1 MDRVVANDAPDVLI
15 LGAGISGLT
24 CAILMAEAGR
34 SVVVLEQHSIPG
46 GYLQQFRRKFTTFD
60 VGFHWV
66 GSTRPGRPF
75 HNLLEHLQVAQ
86 HVDFEPYPAD
96 GAIELR
102 SHGQAFAFPTR
113 YDAFVEKAHARWP
126 SEREAIDALIKDIDA
141 TTSRYRWFHQ
151 KRDGDYDD
159 SLFSK
164 SDRVSLA
171 NRLDESIGD
180 PVLRNMLGLVS
191 YNIGLHDYEIPWSK
205 FALVFRANFDD
216 TSRIRGGGAGL
227 VDALV
232 QRGKELGV
240 EFRFREGAAR
250 IDCEKRHVVA
260 VQTEKDNR
268 IVPGMVLGACH
279 PKTIF
284 RMIDDDA
291 IGADYKDRL
300 FRMRESRGA
309 VQIFARLRRP
319 LESIGREGIL
329 LGDEPPLGPVLILH
343 PDDGR
348 LEAMAY
354 AEQSEFE
361 QWRHKPVM
369 RRGKDYDAYKLKLAK
384 EMLRRIS
391 KAVPEVEDAIEDLY
405 TATPL
410 SDEWYTRNERGAVFG
425 VSHDIDQQGM
435 DRPMPRM
442 RIKNLWFT
450 GHSITMPGIMG
461 VMINAFATCGAL
473 RGDDWLFDQIAR

>member
-1 MDRVVANDAPDVLI
+1 MDEVVANDAPDVLI

-24 CAILMAEAGR
+24 CAILMAESGR

-66 GSTRPGRPF
+66 GSTLPGRPF
-75 HNLLEHLQVAQ
+75 HTLLQHLQIAQ
-86 HVDFEPYPAD
+86 DVEFEPYPAD
-96 GAIELR
+96 KAIEVR
-102 SHGQAFAFPTR
+102 SRGETFAFPTS
-113 YDAFVEKAHARWP
+113 YDAFIEKAHARWP
-126 SEREAIDALIKDIDA
+126 SERQAIDELIADVDE

-151 KRDGDYDD
+151 KRVGNYDD

-164 SDRVSLA
+164 SDRMSLA
-171 NRLDESIGD
+171 DRLEGRISD
-180 PVLRNMLGLVS
+180 PVLREMLGLVS
-191 YNIGLHDYEIPWSK
+191 YNIGLRDHEIPWSK
-205 FALVFRANFDD
+205 FALVFRSNFDD
-216 TSRIRGGGAGL
+216 TSRVRGGGAG
-227 VDALV
+227 VVEALMK
-232 QRGKELGV
+232 RGRELGV
-240 EFRFREGAAR
+240 EYRFREGAAHLE
-250 IDCEKRHVVA
+250 CEKRRVVA
-260 VQTEKDNR
+260 VETEKGNR

-291 IGADYKDRL
+291 IGADYKERI
-300 FRMRESRGA
+300 FRMRDSRGA
-309 VQIFARLRRP
+309 IQLFARLKRP
-319 LESIGREGIL
+319 LTSIGREGIL
-329 LGDEPPLGPVLILH
+329 LGDEPPIGPLLVLH

-354 AEQSEFE
+354 ADQKKFE
-361 QWRHKPVM
+361 KWRNLPVM
-369 RRGKDYDAYKLKLAK
+369 RRGKDYEAYKMSLAK
-384 EMLRRIS
+384 EMLARIA
-391 KAVPEVEDAIEDLY
+391 KVVPEVEDAIEDLY

-425 VSHDIDQQGM
+425 VSHDIGQQGM

-473 RGDDWLFDQIAR
+473 RGDDWLFDQIAS